1 MRPRV
6 RLVYMML
13 AVLLASATA
22 WAGEKMKRRTK
33 WRKQWLIAL
42 LIRGTAPV
50 GERVGQFCSYHYH
63 PPWVLVL
70 PFTLCP

>member
-1 MRPRV
+1 MTPSQTRIYDV
-6 RLVYMML
+6 GC
-13 AVLLASATA
+13 AVSLRH
-22 WAGEKMKRRTK
+22 GVG
-33 WRKQWLIAL
+33 WRKDEAADKMAQAMVNRFAV
-42 LIRGTAPV
+42 RGTAPV